1 MDFLEHRYQEGSVDV
16 FGYLHDVDVS
26 LSSAFSDDLR
36 VVQNDDLQQ
45 LFDSRPVI
53 GLMGLLPGYSPLNVI
68 STELL
73 DSVSVGYETQ
83 SVLDCLDKS
92 SDILNKVGS
101 EAYSPLPSLDSMY
114 DWVGQLHGLV
124 PGETVYH
131 NSNFILSFG
140 MVIHHYEAMGHNTI
154 DIIDKISS
162 GDRVNQEVYDRAI
175 IPGDGKKILGL
186 LGLLPGST
194 TLNMMMS
201 QGEIVDD
208 ASVPY
213 PSSRSYSPS
222 IVDALDMVFASSGT
236 TVTIAV
242 PYV

>member
-101 EAYSPLPSLDSMY
+101 EA
-114 DWVGQLHGLV
+114 
-124 PGETVYH
+124 
-131 NSNFILSFG
+131 
-140 MVIHHYEAMGHNTI
+140 
-154 DIIDKISS
+154 
-162 GDRVNQEVYDRAI
+162 
-175 IPGDGKKILGL
+175 
-186 LGLLPGST
+186 
-194 TLNMMMS
+194 
-201 QGEIVDD
+201 
-208 ASVPY
+208 
-213 PSSRSYSPS
+213 
-222 IVDALDMVFASSGT
+222 
-236 TVTIAV
+236 
-242 PYV
+242 